1 MYTRKKKEE
10 CLYMKKLWLLPVFAV
25 FLAACGNDDEAKP
38 VEDEEISVDV
48 IEAEEGQAE
57 SEEPEATETEEATEG
72 DEAPEETPAEEPN
85 ASYDPSNTNL
95 ADHEE
100 NAILADHIPLD
111 ELTAQVEVDNQ
122 NKRITLF
129 ENESGQKVYKSIFIK
144 NDNHL
149 KIIDLNDDNLLFD
162 GNL

>member
-1 MYTRKKKEE
+1 
-10 CLYMKKLWLLPVFAV
+10 MKKLWLLPVVAV
-25 FLAACGNDDEAKP
+25 FLAACGNDEETKPADE
-38 VEDEEISVDV
+38 EEISVDV

-57 SEEPEATETEEATEG
+57 SEEPEETEPAEAEGTTEG
-72 DEAPEETPAEEPN
+72 EDAEEETPADEPN
-85 ASYDPSNTNL
+85 ASYDPGNTSL

-100 NAILADHIPLD
+100 NEILADHIPMD

-129 ENESGQKVYKSIFIK
+129 ENKEGQKVYKSIFIK

-149 KIIDLNDDNLLFD
+149 KIIDLDGDKLLFD

>member
-1 MYTRKKKEE
+1 
-10 CLYMKKLWLLPVFAV
+10 MKKLWLLPVLAV

-38 VEDEEISVDV
+38 VEDEDISVDV

-57 SEEPEATETEEATEG
+57 PEATEPAESEEPEATEGE
-72 DEAPEETPAEEPN
+72 EAPEETPAEEPN
-85 ASYDPSNTNL
+85 ASYDPANTNL

-100 NAILADHIPLD
+100 NEILADHIPMD
-111 ELTAQVEVDNQ
+111 ELTAQVEVDNE
-122 NKRITLF
+122 NKRITLY

-149 KIIDLNDDNLLFD
+149 KIIDLNGDKLLYD

>member
-1 MYTRKKKEE
+1 
-10 CLYMKKLWLLPVFAV
+10 MKKVWLLPVLAV

-38 VEDEEISVDV
+38 ADDEISVDV

-57 SEEPEATETEEATEG
+57 PEATEPAETEEATEG
-72 DEAPEETPAEEPN
+72 EEAPEETPAEEPS
-85 ASYDPSNTNL
+85 ASYDPGNTNL

-129 ENESGQKVYKSIFIK
+129 ENKDGKKVYKSIFIK
-144 NDNHL
+144 RDNHL
-149 KIIDLNDDNLLFD
+149 KIIDLNGDKPLFD